1 MHGSSDC
8 VLGVLD
14 FGFSNFGFP
23 TAGMNVSSNSS
34 VHDILDGNRLT
45 QDDLAAYRR
54 DGFLVRTAVFNE
66 SELQVLRQAVESA
79 VALAKEQA
87 NTGKTYLLDGKR
99 FVDVD
104 VDVDIDVGVG
114 AATDIDADVGAAT
127 GIMTVQF
134 EHSPGSETVRVIEP
148 VQHLHPALD
157 RLVDEQRIVAPI
169 CDIIDCTEVSV
180 WTNKLNL
187 KRPREGSGFGWHQDA
202 PYWIHD
208 CDHVHLLPSVYL
220 AFDDADEDNGCL
232 QIIRGSHTQGCLPGS
247 QDDAQL
253 AGFFTQATCFDEA
266 DAVSFEIPAG
276 SLIFFDP
283 YAIHGSQTNHSDQPR
298 RAIVMTYQPANFGM
312 LKTGEV
318 RNVAGLDIHR

>member
-1 MHGSSDC
+1 MDCVNGSSDC

-14 FGFSNFGFP
+14 FGFHDFGFP
-23 TAGMNVSSNSS
+23 TAGMNVSTNSS
-34 VHDILDGNRLT
+34 VRNMLDGNRLT

-79 VALAKEQA
+79 VALAKEQT

-99 FVDVD
+99 FVDV
-104 VDVDIDVGVG
+104 G
-114 AATDIDADVGAAT
+114 ADA

-134 EHSPGSETVRVIEP
+134 EHSPGSEVIRVIEP
-148 VQHLHPALD
+148 VQHLHPVLD

-247 QDDAQL
+247 QDDSQL

-318 RNVAGLDIHR
+318 RNVSGI